1 MSSNVKKF
9 WTVFLIF
16 LMALF
21 MSGCGFINNPAE
33 SEPPEEQQGALP
45 EYEIIADAEQ
55 LPVEIK
61 SIVENLKSRRGYFV
75 FTPQE
80 YATGEDIYLF
90 ISSGAKPTGGYTLT
104 VDSCT
109 VAGDTLEIVVEEK
122 EPAADEGVIQVITFP
137 HLILKISSSYQS
149 YRIMNDKN
157 ESFAEIPAE
166 DVPEVIEKRG
176 VYVGQIDNNFIEI
189 EVDGQ
194 AQAFMFGPEIA
205 HLLAEDLQTGDKI
218 LFAYYENT
226 NGQLVITALQIN

>member
-1 MSSNVKKF
+1 MSGNVKKT
-9 WTVFLIF
+9 WIVLLIF

-21 MSGCGFINNPAE
+21 VGGCGFTNNPTE
-33 SEPPEEQQGALP
+33 SEPPEEQQEALP
-45 EYEIIADAEQ
+45 EYEIIADTGR
-55 LPVEIK
+55 LPVEVK
-61 SIVENLKSRRGYFV
+61 SIVENLKNRRGYFV

-104 VDSCT
+104 VDSCA
-109 VAGDTLEIVVEEK
+109 VAGDTLRIVVEEK
-122 EPAADEGVIQVITFP
+122 EPAADEGVIQIITFP
-137 HLILKISSSYQS
+137 HLVLKMSNNYQS
-149 YRIMNDKN
+149 YRILNEKN
-157 ESFAEIPAE
+157 EGFAEIPAE
-166 DVPEVIEKRG
+166 AVPEIMEKRG

-205 HLLAEDLQTGDKI
+205 HLLAEDLQTGDAI
-218 LFAYYENT
+218 LFSYYENT